1 MKKNYENLP
10 YEFLL
15 LINNKPIVGRN
26 FSIRG
31 YNSDSLRSIE
41 LKETIDD
48 AIYII
53 KEQFKDRSMDYLY
66 KYYNP
71 YITQDEKELSDRTK
85 NVNIYENED
94 IFTFQIKVNGKIAA
108 ESIFSGNDYPPK
120 IRYDVNIREII
131 SEIIATIQ
139 QGLSLKKYTK
149 QYCGYAL

>member
-31 YNSDSLRSIE
+31 FNRESLRSIE

-48 AIYII
+48 AVDTI
-53 KEQFKDRSMDYLY
+53 KAQFVSKSADYLY

-71 YITQDEKELSDRTK
+71 HFIQTEEEVLERAYVVD
-85 NVNIYENED
+85 IYANED

-108 ESIFSGNDYPPK
+108 ERIFSGNDYPPK
-120 IRYDVNIREII
+120 VRYDVDIRKIIPEII
-131 SEIIATIQ
+131 SIIQT
-139 QGLSLKKYTK
+139 GLTLKNYTK
-149 QYCGYAL
+149 EYCGYAL

>member
-31 YNSDSLRSIE
+31 YNNESLRSLE

-48 AIYII
+48 VLYII
-53 KEQFKDRSMDYLY
+53 TEQFKEKSYDYLY

-71 YITQDEKELSDRTK
+71 YISQNEQELLERAA
-85 NVNIYENED
+85 NIDVYDNED
-94 IFTFQIKVNGKIAA
+94 IFTFQIKVNGKIVSQ
-108 ESIFSGNDYPPK
+108 SIFSGNDYPPK
-120 IRYDVNIREII
+120 VRYDVDIRKII
-131 SEIIATIQ
+131 PEIIATIQ
-139 QGLSLKKYTK
+139 KGLSLKKYTK
-149 QYCGYAL
+149 KYCGYAL

>member
-26 FSIRG
+26 FQVKG
-31 YNSDSLRSIE
+31 FNAQSLRSLE

-53 KEQFKDRSMDYLY
+53 RKQFKERSCDYLY

-71 YITQDEKELSDRTK
+71 YITQPPLDINEKKD
-85 NVNIYENED
+85 IYENED
-94 IFTFQIKVNGKIAA
+94 MFTFQIKVKGRIVAQ
-108 ESIFSGNDYPPK
+108 SIFTGNDYPPK
-120 IRYDVNIREII
+120 VRYDVDIRGII
-131 SEIIATIQ
+131 PSIIYTIQ
-139 QGLSLKKYTK
+139 NGLTLKNYTRE
-149 QYCGYAL
+149 YEGYAL

>member
-71 YITQDEKELSDRTK
+71 YITQEEKELSDRTK
-85 NVNIYENED
+85 NVNIYDNED
-94 IFTFQIKVNGKIAA
+94 IFTFQIKVNGKIVA